1 MKEEVKKEKLE
12 QALNEE
18 ELAKATGGYAVPRN
32 GLQDSQVIVPLDPI
46 KKGK

>member
-18 ELAKATGGYAVPRN
+18 ELAKATGGYAFQETDFRTP
-32 GLQDSQVIVPLDPI
+32 
-46 KKGK
+46 K